1 MSFNKRYVTKE
12 QLLDRIKTGRESLD
26 SYLSADALILDSVSS
41 KFVNDLNGG
50 SKVIRDRLCKLY
62 TISSGDEWRNDPDY
76 LKLNS
81 LADCLIYLYTDPSWI
96 DISVSLEMMNIEI
109 PESIRGQFT
118 KIKEFVIDKI
128 ELKYG
133 FK

>member
-12 QLLDRIKTGRESLD
+12 QLLDRIKEGRDSLD

-41 KFVNDLNGG
+41 KFVDDLSN
-50 SKVIRDRLCKLY
+50 KNEKTRERLCKLY

-96 DISVSLEMMNIEI
+96 DISVALELMNMEI

>member
-12 QLLDRIKTGRESLD
+12 QLLDRIKEGRDSLD

-41 KFVNDLNGG
+41 KFVDDLSN
-50 SKVIRDRLCKLY
+50 KNEKTRERLCKLY

-96 DISVSLEMMNIEI
+96 DISVALELMNIEI